1 MIQPSN
7 KEAINIA
14 VSFFKGNVAL
24 SLAAIAILV
33 TLALLKVV
41 PFIGIAF
48 AFAYSILSF
57 AIQIFVARQIPEL
70 QESEAIADVAA
81 RTKLGDF
88 LTRHLDIATGG
99 FLGIFL
105 ILMVLA
111 MVFIQVLGMS
121 IDSQSINSGNM
132 QALTASIDTTGAIG
146 SLLLMMIVS
155 MWLGYL
161 LPGVM
166 GEVMTS
172 STFAEAFFKS
182 FLLFNPR
189 FWKRTLNKDYFLLVL
204 LWTVIVF
211 VAAMVISWFTVSIFL
226 LPVALIGIY
235 FLSLYNAAVYYF
247 ARELLT
253 KEA

>member
-1 MIQPSN
+1 MIKPSN

-14 VSFFKGNVAL
+14 VNFFKGNVAL

-33 TLALLKVV
+33 TLALLKIV

-48 AFAYSILSF
+48 AFAYSILSL

-70 QESEAIADVAA
+70 SRSEEMADVAA

-88 LTRHLDIATGG
+88 LTRHLDVATGG

-105 ILMVLA
+105 IMMVLA
-111 MVFIQVLGMS
+111 MVFVGLIGMNIDIQSM
-121 IDSQSINSGNM
+121 NSGNM
-132 QALTASIDTTGAIG
+132 EAVAASIYTTGTLG

-155 MWLGYL
+155 MWLGYVF
-161 LPGVM
+161 PGVL
-166 GEVMTS
+166 GEVMMAPDFGS
-172 STFAEAFFKS
+172 AFLKS

-189 FWKRTLNKDYFLLVL
+189 FWKRTLNKDYFLLIL
-204 LWTVIVF
+204 LWTAIVF
-211 VAAMVISWFTVSIFL
+211 VAAFILSWFTVSILL
-226 LPVALIGIY
+226 LPVALVGLY
-235 FLSLYNAAVYYF
+235 FLSLYNAAIYFF